1 MRRSSFF
8 SRESATSTWKARLG
22 KISMVAQ
29 AVEIGNDSLWTKH
42 GSTEDTFLC
51 DEERLTDIVRHDLGS
66 RGGQA

>member
-1 MRRSSFF
+1 
-8 SRESATSTWKARLG
+8 
-22 KISMVAQ
+22 MVAQ